1 LLYLPAME
9 NALITGATKGIG
21 RAIAIAFAKQGL
33 NLAICSR
40 NDKELQQFKQ
50 ELQQTYPHVKVF
62 IQVTDCSDKTALL
75 SFARQAEEALGDINV
90 IVNNVGQ
97 FEPNSILNDGDD
109 TLQQQLATN
118 LMPGYHL
125 YRYFGPKLMAARIGH
140 VFNICSAAAIAPVIN
155 AGSYSVTKAAQLSLN
170 DVMRLEMQAYG
181 IKVTAVLP
189 GSTFTSSWEGTTVDQ
204 QRFVQPGDVAS
215 AIISCYLMSAG
226 ANPEQLIIKP
236 VFGQL

>member
-1 LLYLPAME
+1 ME

-33 NLAICSR
+33 NVAICSR

-50 ELQQTYPHVKVF
+50 ELQQSYPQCTIFSHV
-62 IQVTDCSDKTALL
+62 TNCSDKAELL
-75 SFARQAEEALGDINV
+75 DFARQAEQALGSIQV
-90 IVNNVGQ
+90 LVNNVGQ
-97 FEPNSILNDGDD
+97 FIPNSILEDKED
-109 TLQQQLATN
+109 TLQQQLDTN
-118 LMPGYHL
+118 LLSGYHL
-125 YRYFGPKLMAARIGH
+125 YRYFGPKMMQARWGH
-140 VFNICSAAAIAPVIN
+140 VFNICSAAATGPVVN

-170 DVMRLEMQAYG
+170 DIMRLEMQAYG

-204 QRFVQPGDVAS
+204 QRFVQPEDVAS